1 MATSMLCW
9 GSSLVALT
17 FRLRRRRLLAN
28 ATGVPL
34 LDFACEYAFGFLAV
48 FVCAI
53 PALFGL
59 PPMYAVVFFFR
70 TGGSDNGVGD

>member
-1 MATSMLCW
+1 MLCW
-9 GSSLVALT
+9 GFSLVALT

-34 LDFACEYAFGFLAV
+34 LDFACDYAFGFLAV

-59 PPMYAVVFFFR
+59 PPRMQLFFFL
-70 TGGSDNGVGD
+70 D